1 MNVIG
6 TNHEEKRGRYW
17 LSVLGDFLLV
27 AACLGLITW
36 LLSSR
41 DPLWLRLNP
50 SPLILVPLLL
60 GGRYGLV
67 VGVAA
72 GLLTSA
78 LGTASAVWMEFG
90 TWRSVINEYRYLFA
104 GLPVLGLV
112 AGELRSALTRTQR
125 SAAAEVSALKEA
137 NLRAISALRVAE
149 ESSHRLERQLA
160 VHGLEMVSLDNELAT
175 ILKAE
180 DRTLYRE
187 VLHLLYRISG
197 IQEAAIYLP
206 ANGRGEMLRIA
217 NLNGTSTPEAL
228 PIDGAIVERALVTR
242 DLVTCREIWEAT
254 PRQGD
259 KWLAAL
265 PWVDHEG
272 NVRALLMVRRMALLS
287 VNWQAFD
294 RMKTVCQWVTCCRL
308 MRAGTHA
315 LSDAESR
322 TFQPRWDDDVR
333 ALRNKSDEN
342 FDRLRETARL
352 CVRGRD
358 LHQLSTAGLCF
369 PGAGYIGAESECVL
383 RVLSEC
389 LRPQD
394 VCAADPDGDSLLV
407 LLPMMDLSG
416 AKSVAEKI
424 ESALRRE
431 LQGIS
436 PADGVRYASAVL
448 QASESADLFIA
459 RLAKKAK

>member
-1 MNVIG
+1 MNTQVTIQDKG
-6 TNHEEKRGRYW
+6 NRRYW
-17 LSVLGDFLLV
+17 LGVLGDFLLV
-27 AACLGLITW
+27 AACLGLTTW
-36 LLSSR
+36 LISSR

-60 GGRYGLV
+60 GGRYGLIA
-67 VGVAA
+67 GVAA

-78 LGTASAVWMEFG
+78 AGVASAVWMEFG
-90 TWRSVINEYRYLFA
+90 TWQAVLTEYRYLFA

-112 AGELRSALTRTQR
+112 AGELRSALVRTQQ
-125 SAAAEVSALKEA
+125 SATRELAVLKEA
-137 NLRAISALRVAE
+137 NLSAISALHVAE

-175 ILKAE
+175 ILKAD

-187 VLHLLYRISG
+187 VLNLLYRITG

-206 ANGRGEMLRIA
+206 ANGQSQMLRIA
-217 NLNGTSTPEAL
+217 TLAGSTIPEAL
-228 PIDGAIVERALVTR
+228 PIDEAIVERALVTR
-242 DLVTCREIWEAT
+242 DLVTCRDIWEAT
-254 PRQGD
+254 PKQAD

-287 VNWQAFD
+287 INWQSFD

-308 MRAGTHA
+308 VRAGTHA
-315 LSDAESR
+315 LSEAESK
-322 TFQPRWDDDVR
+322 TFQPSWDDDVR
-333 ALRNKSDEN
+333 ALRDKGDEN

-352 CVRGRD
+352 CVRSRD

-369 PGAGYIGAESECVL
+369 PGAGHMVSESERVL
-383 RVLSEC
+383 RALSDC

-416 AKSVAEKI
+416 AEPVAEKI
-424 ESALRRE
+424 KDALR
-431 LQGIS
+431 IAF
-436 PADGVRYASAVL
+436 PADSPSYSTALL
-448 QASESADLFIA
+448 QASESAETFIA
-459 RLAKKAK
+459 RLSKKSK

>member
-1 MNVIG
+1 
-6 TNHEEKRGRYW
+6 
-17 LSVLGDFLLV
+17 
-27 AACLGLITW
+27 
-36 LLSSR
+36 
-41 DPLWLRLNP
+41 
-50 SPLILVPLLL
+50 
-60 GGRYGLV
+60 
-67 VGVAA
+67 
-72 GLLTSA
+72 
-78 LGTASAVWMEFG
+78 MEFG

-125 SAAAEVSALKEA
+125 STAAEVIALKEA
-137 NLRAISALRVAE
+137 NLRATSALHVAE

-187 VLHLLYRISG
+187 VLNLLYRISG

-206 ANGRGEMLRIA
+206 ANGRGQMLRVA
-217 NLNGTSTPEAL
+217 TLDGTSTPEAL
-228 PIDGAIVERALVTR
+228 PIDEAIVERALVTR

-254 PRQGD
+254 PKQGN

-315 LSDAESR
+315 LSDAETR
-322 TFQPRWDDDVR
+322 TFQPMWDGDVR
-333 ALRNKSDEN
+333 ALRDKGDEN

-352 CVRGRD
+352 CVRCRD

-369 PGAGYIGAESECVL
+369 PGAGHIVAESEPVL

-407 LLPMMDLSG
+407 LLPMMDLNG
-416 AKSVAEKI
+416 AKSVAQRI
-424 ESALRRE
+424 ETALRQE
-431 LQGIS
+431 FQANSSAG
-436 PADGVRYASAVL
+436 DVRCTSVVL
-448 QASESADLFIA
+448 QASESAEMFIA